1 MGDYPRLPET
11 HSCTTKPSQKI
22 PPALSPLGSP
32 PSKILTSFGQRRCGH
47 RPVSF
52 SLSLSRTLLIISLL
66 GLNSFPQNLTID
78 SDGILLIA
86 LILVFPVPPELSLC
100 SLSFPH
106 THTHQSQ
113 QALFFSPDSSA
124 HTFLPHSSIHPFST
138 FPPVLS
144 SPSPLPSHIYPSQWP
159 LLALS
164 LLESPPPWAPRSL
177 DLPCERRSPAL
188 LPSAPSPVRRKNF
201 AAVDNNAT

>member
-47 RPVSF
+47 RPISFSF
-52 SLSLSRTLLIISLL
+52 SLARTLLIISLL

-86 LILVFPVPPELSLC
+86 LILVFPVPPKLSLC

-106 THTHQSQ
+106 THTKVSKLFSSLRTALPILSHLIHQSIHLV
-113 QALFFSPDSSA
+113 LF
-124 HTFLPHSSIHPFST
+124 HPSFHH
-138 FPPVLS
+138 
-144 SPSPLPSHIYPSQWP
+144 PLPSHHISIHHNG
-159 LLALS
+159 LCS
-164 LLESPPPWAPRSL
+164 HCR
-177 DLPCERRSPAL
+177 
-188 LPSAPSPVRRKNF
+188 F
-201 AAVDNNAT
+201 